1 MAAWGALQAALLV
14 SAASG
19 VSGAAETAEAV
30 AAAAAGYVLA
40 DLGSGV
46 FHFFVDNYGDAD
58 TPGLGSTIDAFQGHH
73 ARPWTSARPRWL
85 ACCRHA

>member
-1 MAAWGALQAALLV
+1 MAAWGTLQAALLV

-19 VSGAAETAEAV
+19 VSGDVEAV
-30 AAAAAGYVLA
+30 EAVLAAAAGFLLA
-40 DLGSGV
+40 DVGSGV

-73 ARPWTSARPRWL
+73 ARPWTSARP
-85 ACCRHA
+85 AAYPQHA